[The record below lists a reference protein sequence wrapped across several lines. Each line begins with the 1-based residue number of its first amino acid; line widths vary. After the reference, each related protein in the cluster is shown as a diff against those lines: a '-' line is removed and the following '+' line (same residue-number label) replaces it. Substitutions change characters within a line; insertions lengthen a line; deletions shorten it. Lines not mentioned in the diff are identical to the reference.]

1 MVPAGGFSS
10 TTHATLLDSVASAK
24 VQDAD
29 LIKATGVRRL
39 MECVID
45 CDLKRT
51 SSDDICI

>member
-24 VQDAD
+24 VQDTD